1 MWYPHLGRVADS
13 GSQGLEVI
21 GVRTVYGLTPVAVVF
36 WILEVS
42 IEGEPY
48 EQVERLWEFEGLSLG
63 CLIGFLI

>member
-1 MWYPHLGRVADS
+1 MRT
-13 GSQGLEVI
+13 GLV
-21 GVRTVYGLTPVAVVF
+21 LTPAVVVL